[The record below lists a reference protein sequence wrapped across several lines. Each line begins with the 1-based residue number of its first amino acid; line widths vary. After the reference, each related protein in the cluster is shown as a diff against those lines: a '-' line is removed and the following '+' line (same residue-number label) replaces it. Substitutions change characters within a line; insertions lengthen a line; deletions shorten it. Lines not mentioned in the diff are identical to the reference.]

1 MQIAPVISLRFR
13 HENLTLY
20 TIVPFAAFQF
30 SLFYISSNQETEI
43 RVIYQ
48 TDLKLGQEIEIV
60 KEFLENETRRY
71 QGKLSWKCFVDSE
84 VDTELVVPR
93 SLIQTFAEKAI
104 TYGLI
109 QNGEG
114 GRIEISVFKTELG
127 VLAMVTDNG
136 LVDGETSS
144 VHQLQKEKL
153 LCLDEYLR
161 LFNSRNQH
169 SITYSILGRSQGYI
183 GASGS
188 RVLITI
194 QNQ

>member
-114 GRIEISVFKTELG
+114 GQIEISVFKTELG

>member
-1 MQIAPVISLRFR
+1 M
-13 HENLTLY
+13 
-20 TIVPFAAFQF
+20 
-30 SLFYISSNQETEI
+30 
-43 RVIYQ
+43 IYQ

-60 KEFLENETRRY
+60 KEFLENEAHRY
-71 QGKLSWKCFVDSE
+71 QGKLKWKCFVDSE
-84 VDTELVVPR
+84 VDTEMVVPR

-114 GRIEISVFKTELG
+114 GWIEVSVYKTELG

-136 LVDGETSS
+136 IVDGETSS
-144 VHQLQKEKL
+144 VHQLQKEKII
-153 LCLDEYLR
+153 CLDEYIR
-161 LFNSRNQH
+161 LFNTRNQH

-194 QNQ
+194 QDQ

>member
-1 MQIAPVISLRFR
+1 
-13 HENLTLY
+13 
-20 TIVPFAAFQF
+20 
-30 SLFYISSNQETEI
+30 
-43 RVIYQ
+43 VIYQ

-60 KEFLENETRRY
+60 KIFLENEAHRH

-84 VDTELVVPR
+84 VDTELLVPR

-104 TYGLI
+104 TFGLI

-114 GRIEISVFKTELG
+114 GRIDVSVFKTELG

-136 LVDGETSS
+136 IVDDETFS

-153 LCLDEYLR
+153 LCLDAYLKQ
-161 LFNSRNQH
+161 FNTRNKH

>member
-1 MQIAPVISLRFR
+1 MQIVPVISLYIR
-13 HENLTLY
+13 HRNPCLY
-20 TIVPFAAFQF
+20 TLVPFSAFQF
-30 SLFYISSNQETEI
+30 SLFYISSNQETDI
-43 RVIYQ
+43 KVIYQ

-60 KEFLENETRRY
+60 KEFLKNEAHRY

-84 VDTELVVPR
+84 VDTEVVVPI

-114 GRIEISVFKTELG
+114 GRIEISVYKTELG

-153 LCLDEYLR
+153 LRLDKYLS

>member
-1 MQIAPVISLRFR
+1 M
-13 HENLTLY
+13 
-20 TIVPFAAFQF
+20 
-30 SLFYISSNQETEI
+30 
-43 RVIYQ
+43 IYQ

-60 KEFLENETRRY
+60 KEFLENEANRY

-84 VDTELVVPR
+84 VDTELVIPR

-114 GRIEISVFKTELG
+114 GQIEISVYKTELG

-136 LVDGETSS
+136 LDDDEISS
-144 VHQLQKEKL
+144 VRQHQKEKL
-153 LCLDEYLR
+153 ICLDEYLS
-161 LFNSRNQH
+161 LFNSRNPH
-169 SITYSILGRSQGYI
+169 SINYSILGRSQGYL

>member
-13 HENLTLY
+13 HEKLTLY

-114 GRIEISVFKTELG
+114 GQIEISVFKTELG

>member
-1 MQIAPVISLRFR
+1 MIF
-13 HENLTLY
+13 
-20 TIVPFAAFQF
+20 
-30 SLFYISSNQETEI
+30 
-43 RVIYQ
+43 Q
-48 TDLKLGQEIEIV
+48 TDLKLGQEIDIV
-60 KEFLENETRRY
+60 KQFLEEEAHRY
-71 QGKLSWKCFVDSE
+71 QGKLSWECFVDAE
-84 VDTELVVPR
+84 VDTELLIPR

-104 TYGLI
+104 TCGLI

-136 LVDGETSS
+136 IVDSETSS
-144 VHQLQKEKL
+144 VHQHQKEKL
-153 LCLDEYLR
+153 ICLDEYLR
-161 LFNSRNQH
+161 LFNSRNNH
-169 SITYSILGRSQGYI
+169 SINYSILGCSQGYI